1 MSHSGLRLRTGSR
14 GGYMPHF
21 FSASSEVRPWKRN
34 TIEDSDAHID
44 IRLPLYPSALYRA
57 FATAK
62 FIRTPIL
69 IVA

>member
-1 MSHSGLRLRTGSR
+1 
-14 GGYMPHF
+14 MPHF